1 MSTIKINNKNY
12 EVPELTFAHSKVLE
26 QCGVPLRRLIDPDLM
41 FTIVSAFVTVVTGAE
56 PAMADYLMEQHI
68 LGGGTIEDIYKA
80 YIEAITESHFFKKLL
95 ESQEEKRKTKT
106 TVKAIKEATL
116 TE

>member
-1 MSTIKINNKNY
+1 MGLVKINNKPY
-12 EVPELTFAHSKVLE
+12 EVPELSFAHSKVLE

-80 YIEAITESHFFKKLL
+80 YVQAITDSHFFKKLL
-95 ESQEEKRKTKT
+95 ESQENQKTARKTTKST
-106 TVKAIKEATL
+106 TP